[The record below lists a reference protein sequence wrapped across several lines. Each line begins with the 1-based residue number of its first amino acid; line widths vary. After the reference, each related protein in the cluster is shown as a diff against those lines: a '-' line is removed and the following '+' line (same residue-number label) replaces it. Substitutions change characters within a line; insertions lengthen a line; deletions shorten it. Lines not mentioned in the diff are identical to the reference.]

1 MSTGAT
7 VAKTNGLT
15 TVRDMI
21 IAPASAFAAI
31 ERRPTWVAALL
42 ITIACSLIA
51 GIAIEPAL
59 VHMFQVWYPT
69 QMTGPQF
76 ETFTPE
82 QRARAMTFGL
92 MFARFG
98 WVITSIVSGILAAL
112 GTAIV
117 LFIVARASGSAAPF
131 GRMFSLAMNVAI
143 ISFGLMQL
151 VTAVIVLLR
160 GPDAFSAPQDF
171 ALAIPDLAW
180 LAPGAAP
187 KVVAF
192 LAAFNPFSI
201 WSLIL
206 LGAGTASTARVSPPI
221 AYAAA
226 FLLTLCTALAAS
238 AGAR

>member
-7 VAKTNGLT
+7 EAKTNGLT

-42 ITIACSLIA
+42 VTIVCSVIA
-51 GIAIEPAL
+51 GILIEPAL

-76 ETFTPE
+76 DSLTPE
-82 QRARAMTFGL
+82 QRARTMSFGL
-92 MFARFG
+92 TFARFG
-98 WVITSIVSGILAAL
+98 WIVTAAVSGIFAAL
-112 GTAIV
+112 ATAVV
-117 LFIVARASGSAAPF
+117 LFIVARAAGGAASFP
-131 GRMFSLAMNVAI
+131 RMFSLAMNVAI
-143 ISFGLMQL
+143 INFGLSQL

-160 GPDAFSAPQDF
+160 GPDAFSSPQDF
-171 ALAIPDLAW
+171 ALAVPDLAW
-180 LAPGAAP
+180 LAPGAVP
-187 KVVAF
+187 KVAAF

-201 WSLIL
+201 WSLLL
-206 LGAGTASTARVSPPI
+206 LGAGTASVGRVSPPI

-226 FLLTLCTALAAS
+226 FLLVLCTAAVAAT
-238 AGAR
+238 GAR